1 MPRLIDR
8 GHEED
13 CILGMIMLIVLV
25 SVEQLV
31 MTERETLSPG
41 PARTTVMAVID
52 SLYISPG
59 QPNPE
64 KVFSISI
71 SLRHLLSSKNHH
83 CLDLLLFPIHFSFE
97 KMEKIRFSPFNYAR
111 LGVSACKVNIQS

>member
-31 MTERETLSPG
+31 MTERETCRL
-41 PARTTVMAVID
+41 ATVTEVID
-52 SLYISPG
+52 SLLYIPSD
-59 QPNPE
+59 
-64 KVFSISI
+64 
-71 SLRHLLSSKNHH
+71 RLL
-83 CLDLLLFPIHFSFE
+83 
-97 KMEKIRFSPFNYAR
+97 AR
-111 LGVSACKVNIQS
+111 RTF